1 MPSLF
6 DLHCD
11 TAYKMYKTKQQ
22 LEKNTLAVDLEKFSS
37 FDKKGQVF
45 AIWSQDDLSD
55 DEAFLN
61 FKHIS
66 AEFKEQIAQNESK
79 ISLCTTASHIEEAEK
94 SGKISAILAVE
105 DARLIAKDLSRLD
118 FLYDAGVR
126 ILTPGWKG
134 NSVICGSYDSNE
146 GLTDFGFE
154 VVAACEEK
162 GIIIDVSHLSEKG
175 FWDVAN
181 KATKPFI
188 ASHSNASLI
197 CNHKRNLTDIQYRT
211 IASCG
216 GITGVNLVAK
226 HLARAYADEMP
237 ESNKILETVCT
248 HIEHFLNID
257 STSLC
262 LGLDFDGTEPL
273 DGLEDVSKIPIL
285 YEALTNRGLD
295 EETADKIF
303 YGNAR
308 DFLVKALNR

>member
-11 TAYKMYKTKQQ
+11 TAYKMYKTKQR
-22 LEKNTLAVDLEKFSS
+22 LSDSTLAVDLGKFGV

-66 AEFKEQIAQNESK
+66 LEFKEQLAANADK
-79 ISLCTTASHIEEAEK
+79 ISLCTNACHIEEAEK
-94 SGKISAILAVE
+94 SEKMSAVLAVE
-105 DARLIAKDLSRLD
+105 DARLLSKDLSRID
-118 FLYDAGVR
+118 VLYDAGVR
-126 ILTPGWKG
+126 VLTLGWKG
-134 NSVICGSYDSNE
+134 KSAICGSYDSSD
-146 GLTDFGFE
+146 GLSDFGFE
-154 VVAACEEK
+154 VLTACEQK
-162 GIIIDVSHLSEKG
+162 GIIIDVSHLSEKS

-197 CNHKRNLTDIQYRT
+197 CNHKRNLTDVQYRT

-216 GITGVNLVAK
+216 GVVGINLVAK
-226 HLARAYADEMP
+226 HLARAYGESLP

-257 STSLC
+257 SSCLC
-262 LGLDFDGTEPL
+262 LGLDFDGTQPL
-273 DGLEDVSKIPIL
+273 DGLEDVSKVPIL

-295 EETADKIF
+295 ESTADRIF
-303 YGNAR
+303 YGNAVS
-308 DFLVKALNR
+308 FFKKALN